1 MARLYLILLIC
12 LVPLKSLCQD
22 RPFNYREFE
31 NKVKKYIYSKP
42 DSVKLYV
49 EEAFKQKGLHDT
61 IRGNLYN
68 IYAIYY
74 NTIGKEDSAITN
86 FNKAIVLF
94 KGYPRMAIRPHMN
107 ISSAYR
113 NKGEFDK
120 SFSHL
125 DQALEIAKATKN
137 KSFEGM
143 IYGNYASNYN
153 VMKDYNKSVEY
164 CLRSID
170 ILKKENEQG
179 QLITSQQK
187 LANNYMQMYNFE
199 FAAEMYRD
207 CMAGYKKMGDLS
219 NYYGT
224 LLNYAECLKYLN
236 KYNEAIKALDE
247 AIAGLKKIKN
257 KPNLA
262 VAYTKIASIA
272 SLQKQYKKATD
283 NYANAFTML
292 AESNS
297 VYITIIAAEY
307 AELLNKLGRYDDA
320 LAIAE
325 RTKALSVYPN
335 TPIADRNRLDIAQA
349 EAFSKTDNDAAA
361 IAGLQ
366 KAIAVKDSLNN
377 ADNEKQVREV
387 QAKFQAQVQ
396 QEKKRTL
403 EANGRLLLQDV
414 KDRHTV
420 IILCVCAAIV
430 LIGVVLLLLRSS
442 MLKSRLQRQQLSTA
456 GADVSLLQERHRH
469 EQLLSD
475 AQRDMIDEK
484 QRELTSN
491 AVRMA
496 SFQNAINDIIEK
508 CDSNVISALSD
519 VKKELKMLI
528 KQQDYWKQFET
539 RFNSLHPDFTA
550 NLQHRFNKL
559 TKNDVEFCSLLK
571 LNLSNKEIASL
582 LQISHESAITK
593 KYRIKKKM
601 EISSDE
607 EFEELLAAI

>member
-430 LIGVVLLLLRSS
+430 LIGVVLLLLLSS